1 MGSGRWSATDWN
13 SYSAT
18 HVDGKSA
25 SAVFTSRKM
34 KDEYNPAK
42 IEFRESRD
50 SADNPVSTPVI
61 IASDVTGSMGMVA
74 HRLMQTGLNTL
85 CKEIYDRKPITDPH
99 VMVMAVGDTYYDR
112 APLQMTQFEADIRLA
127 DQVRDLYVEG
137 GGGGNS
143 GESYTA
149 AWLGA
154 ALKVRADAIEKR
166 KRKGY
171 LFTIG
176 DEPVLD
182 VITKEQISKVF
193 GVEAQVDINAVDAL
207 RMVSRDW
214 EVFHIILANEGYC
227 RISLSDVVQSWKT
240 LLPERAVQL
249 DDVDKLAETI
259 VSLIQVTEGA
269 NAAAVASSWSGSTS
283 VTVANALRDLSP
295 AGGGGV
301 RRLR

>member
-13 SYSAT
+13 AYSAT

-25 SAVFTSRKM
+25 SAVFTSSKM
-34 KDEYNPAK
+34 KDEYDPAK

-50 SADNPVSTPVI
+50 SADNPASTPVI

-193 GVEAQVDINAVDAL
+193 GVEAQADIKAVDAL

-227 RISLSDVVQSWKT
+227 RSSLRDVVQSWKA